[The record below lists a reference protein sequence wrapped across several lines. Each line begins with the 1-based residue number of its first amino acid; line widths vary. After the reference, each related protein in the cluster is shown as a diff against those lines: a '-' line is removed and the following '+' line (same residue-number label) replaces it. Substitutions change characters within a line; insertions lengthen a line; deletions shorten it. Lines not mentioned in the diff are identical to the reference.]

1 MQMTRNTIALYL
13 LLLVSCQAVADSCKI
28 RDCHDGDT
36 CALLCAGEVVKVRL
50 HCIDAP
56 EMKQWPWGEL
66 SRDALRKRLPA
77 GSTVEIDEVGK
88 DRYGR
93 TIGVIMQDGVNIN
106 LQQVQSG
113 WAAVYPKYCAEPVYY
128 QAQGDA
134 ERSQRGIWR
143 SEGEQQRPWEWRAA
157 NR

>member
-1 MQMTRNTIALYL
+1 MRAITITA
-13 LLLVSCQAVADSCKI
+13 LLLVVGNAAADSCKI

-36 CALLCAGEVVKVRL
+36 CSLLCSGEIVKLRL

-56 EMKQWPWGEL
+56 ELKQTPWGEL

-77 GSTVEIDEVGK
+77 GSTVEIDEIGK

-93 TIGVIMQDGVNIN
+93 TVGVIMQGGVNIN
-106 LQQVQSG
+106 LQQVHSG
-113 WAAVYPKYCAEPVYY
+113 WAVAYPKYCAEPIYY
-128 QAQGDA
+128 QAQDDA
-134 ERSQRGIWR
+134 ERSQRGVWR
-143 SEGEQQRPWEWRAA
+143 SEGDQRRPWEWRAS